1 MENVDEKALEGQGR
15 KMNSVEEKL
24 FHAVQP
30 ILEHMHD
37 TKDVYD
43 SSSVVTF
50 TFHENQAASFCCGK
64 PHFMIAAIVEGIIA
78 INNEFPG
85 LMKIINEHLTAQI
98 KKDTVI
104 QFLEELSSSNDENT
118 DVLIAQ
124 LKRKFE
130 QSKNHSNEESN

>member
-1 MENVDEKALEGQGR
+1 MENVDEKTLEGQKR
-15 KMNSVEEKL
+15 EMNCVEEKL

-43 SSSVVTF
+43 NSSIVTF
-50 TFHENQAASFCCGK
+50 CFHDNQSALFCVGK

-78 INNEFPG
+78 IDNEFHG
-85 LMKIINEHLTAQI
+85 LMKIINEHLTNQI

-104 QFLEELSSSNDENT
+104 QFLE
-118 DVLIAQ
+118 
-124 LKRKFE
+124 
-130 QSKNHSNEESN
+130 

>member
-24 FHAVQP
+24 YHAVHP

-50 TFHENQAASFCCGK
+50 CFHENQAASFCAGK
-64 PHFMIAAIVEGIIA
+64 PYYMIAAIVEGIIA
-78 INNEFPG
+78 IDNEFPG
-85 LMKIINEHLTAQI
+85 MMKIINENLTAQI

-104 QFLEELSSSNDENT
+104 QFLEELSSSNDDNS
-118 DVLIAQ
+118 DLLIRE